1 MKMLRMLW
9 KYSTGFRYAMVL
21 LPLAILA
28 QVALETWIPYL
39 MGEMLDTGIY
49 SGDMNLILQQGGRMA
64 LASFG
69 MMAVGLAISR
79 LIALWSAGVTRNIRD
94 ALFARA
100 QALAFAD
107 TDKYGTAAILTRMS
121 TDINYVKKGLG
132 MFHSLLHSPMT
143 VMVTLM
149 VTANVYPQAT
159 GIFLLGA
166 GGFIL
171 INIFVVRYAL
181 RHYRNM
187 FQRYD
192 ELNEL
197 LEENVTAQKTVK
209 AFAREEDEQARF
221 DQRAAGLR
229 REARIAETVTMLN
242 EPLLSLV
249 MDICILA
256 IILLSGKAIVSGS
269 MQTGDYFCLITYA
282 NQILF
287 QISLIAL
294 IMVPILNTKVSM
306 DRIFEI
312 VDLKPSVADG
322 KDAVAAVTR
331 GAVRFENVS
340 FRYGDSRNVLSEIN
354 LDIKP
359 GEFIGVIGSSGS
371 GKTSLINLIPRFYDV
386 SAGRVTVDGTDVRA
400 FPLRALRGGIG
411 LVPQGSLLFSGTI
424 AENLLWGNEDASPEE
439 IVRAAAIAGANDFV
453 MRFPQGYETRISQ
466 GGTSVSGGQRQRL
479 CIARAL
485 IRRPKILILDDSL
498 SAVDNA
504 TESNILNAFSREL
517 KDTTVIL
524 VSQRFSSV
532 RHADRIVVL
541 DRGRVES
548 IGTHDELLAGSRVY
562 RELYETQRRTME

>member
-39 MGEMLDTGIY
+39 MGERLDTGIY

-64 LASFG
+64 LASVG

-107 TDKYGTAAILTRMS
+107 TDKFGTAAILTRMS

-322 KDAVAAVTR
+322 KDAGAAVTR

-340 FRYGDSRNVLSEIN
+340 FRYGDSRDVLSEIN

-386 SAGRVTVDGTDVRA
+386 TAGRVTVDGTDVRA

-453 MRFPQGYETRISQ
+453 MRFPEGYETRISQ

>member
-49 SGDMNLILQQGGRMA
+49 SGDMNLILRQGGRMA
-64 LASFG
+64 LASVG

-209 AFAREEDEQARF
+209 AFAREEAEQARF

-242 EPLLSLV
+242 EPLLNLV

-322 KDAVAAVTR
+322 KDAGAAVTR

-340 FRYGDSRNVLSEIN
+340 FRYGDSRDVLSEIN

-386 SAGRVTVDGTDVRA
+386 TAGRVSVDETDVRA

-504 TESNILNAFSREL
+504 TESSILNAFSREL

>member
-49 SGDMNLILQQGGRMA
+49 SGDMNLILRQGGRMA
-64 LASFG
+64 LASVG

-209 AFAREEDEQARF
+209 AFAREEAEQARF

-242 EPLLSLV
+242 EPLLNLV

-322 KDAVAAVTR
+322 KDAGAAVNR

-340 FRYGDSRNVLSEIN
+340 FRYGDSRDVLSEIN

-371 GKTSLINLIPRFYDV
+371 GKTSLINLIPRFYDAT
-386 SAGRVTVDGTDVRA
+386 AGRVTVDGTDVRA

-504 TESNILNAFSREL
+504 TESSILNAFSREL

>member
-1 MKMLRMLW
+1 MKMLGRLW
-9 KYSTGFRYAMVL
+9 EYGKGYRYAMIL

-28 QVALETWIPYL
+28 QVGLETWIPYL
-39 MGEMLDTGIY
+39 MGEMLDSGIY
-49 SGDMNLILQQGGRMA
+49 SGDLNLILKQGGRMA
-64 LASFG
+64 LASVG
-69 MMAVGLAISR
+69 MMAMGLAISR
-79 LIALWSAGVTRNIRD
+79 LIALWSAGVTRNMRD

-107 TDKYGTAAILTRMS
+107 TDEYGTAAILTRMS
-121 TDINYVKKGLG
+121 TDMNYVKKGLG

-143 VMVTLM
+143 VVVTLT

-159 GIFLLGA
+159 NIFVLGA
-166 GGFIL
+166 GGFIV
-171 INIFVVRYAL
+171 INIFVVRFAL
-181 RHYRNM
+181 QHYRNM
-187 FQRYD
+187 FRRYD
-192 ELNEL
+192 DLNEL

-209 AFAREEDEQARF
+209 AFARENYEQARF
-221 DQRAAGLR
+221 DERAKLLR

-242 EPLLSLV
+242 EPLLNLV

-256 IILLSGKAIVSGS
+256 IILLSGKAIVNGE

-287 QISLIAL
+287 QISIIAL

-312 VDLKPSVADG
+312 VDREPSVADG
-322 KDAVAAVTR
+322 EDAEAAVTN
-331 GAVRFENVS
+331 GAVCFEDVS
-340 FRYGDSRNVLSEIN
+340 FHYSDSKDVLQEIS
-354 LDIKP
+354 LHIRP
-359 GEFIGVIGSSGS
+359 GEFIGVISSSGC
-371 GKTSLINLIPRFYDV
+371 GKTSLVNLIPRFYDV

-400 FPLRALRGGIG
+400 FPLRTLRGGIG

-424 AENLLWGNEDASPEE
+424 AENLRWGNEDASPEE
-439 IVRAAAIAGANDFV
+439 IVKAAAIAGANDFV
-453 MRFPQGYETRISQ
+453 MRFPEGYETRISQ

-485 IRRPKILILDDSL
+485 ISRPKILILDDSL

-504 TESNILNAFSREL
+504 TESSILDAFSREL

-532 RHADRIVVL
+532 RNADRIVVL

-548 IGTHDELLAGSRVY
+548 VGTHDELLAGSEVY